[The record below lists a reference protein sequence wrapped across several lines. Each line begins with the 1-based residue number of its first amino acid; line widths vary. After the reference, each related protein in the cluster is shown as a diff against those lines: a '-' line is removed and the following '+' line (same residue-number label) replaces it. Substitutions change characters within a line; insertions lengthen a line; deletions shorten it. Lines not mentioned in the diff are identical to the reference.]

1 MEKGYYVP
9 EDFFT
14 PPDGVRQLDLF
25 RDIAD
30 ERRSDAADEFLISSA
45 FDIAK
50 VMDSMIVEGI
60 ANEMDRMILAAC
72 IPVALLAETEKP

>member
-25 RDIAD
+25 GDID
-30 ERRSDAADEFLISSA
+30 TWDEFATSSA
-45 FDIAK
+45 LDIAK
-50 VMDSMIVEGI
+50 VMDSMIVENI
-60 ANEMDRMILAAC
+60 AKAMDSMMLAAC
-72 IPVALLAETEKP
+72 IPVALLVETEKR